1 MEPQGNFATKL
12 MRQGINTATPDLM
25 GTAFGGG
32 RIMSSPIPD
41 ARTLGG
47 IMQSV
52 GQGVMP
58 GINFSDSTGS
68 VNINPAFGS
77 ADLRFNNG
85 MSFGVQGM
93 GSQDPMNM
101 TYMIGFGG
109 GSAQGE
115 LPQADRTYEDFLAGQ
130 SFGTSMGPQGAGLA
144 PRRQLSDS
152 PKRRTKAQQLLDET
166 VKGYM
171 ERNPGALR
179 Y

>member
-1 MEPQGNFATKL
+1 MEPQGSFAEKL
-12 MRQGINTATPDLM
+12 MRQGINYATPDLM

-32 RIMSSPIPD
+32 RIMPSPIPD

-52 GQGVMP
+52 GQGFMP

-101 TYMIGFGG
+101 TYMVGFGG
-109 GSAQGE
+109 GSAQG
-115 LPQADRTYEDFLAGQ
+115 LPPQADGSYDAFLAGQ
-130 SFGTSMGPQGAGLA
+130 SFGAPIGPQGTGLA

-152 PKRRTKAQQLLDET
+152 PERRTAAQQLLDET